1 MTNIKHPVY
10 GGQYKG
16 VDSDS
21 RFTGVNT
28 LSALPK
34 RKPPKL
40 LIKGSI
46 TALGEGE
53 FSTDLVYSFKISP
66 LGQDRNGN
74 DRVFTFIN
82 YCKAEDRN
90 SETGSEARR
99 RIAHSLRK
107 RHALL
112 WSNFHEAYD

>member
-1 MTNIKHPVY
+1 MSYANKKYNDGTSM
-10 GGQYKG
+10 GQ
-16 VDSDS
+16 
-21 RFTGVNT
+21 RFAVSPG
-28 LSALPK
+28 PEK
-34 RKPPKL
+34 PRKPPKL